1 MIQEKLTTH
10 IRGLGIKQK
19 KLAEECDMSEMAVS
33 SVMRGERK
41 LTLEEYAAICKFLGV
56 SMDFFNDEGD

>member
-1 MIQEKLTTH
+1 MIQEKLVTH

-19 KLAEECDMSEMAVS
+19 MLAEKCDMSEMAVS